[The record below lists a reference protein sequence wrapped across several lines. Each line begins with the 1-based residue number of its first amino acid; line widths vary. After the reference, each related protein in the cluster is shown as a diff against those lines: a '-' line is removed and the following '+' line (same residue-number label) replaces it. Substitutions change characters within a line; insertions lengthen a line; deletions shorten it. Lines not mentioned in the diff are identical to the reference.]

1 MKIMKKQ
8 IIYSLLALTTVCLGA
23 CNNNDEIDTANSIFS
38 TEPLE
43 RNAFDY
49 WLLDNY
55 TYPYNIDFMYRMKD
69 IESDHKYN
77 LVPADYDKA
86 VALSKIIKHVWMD
99 AYVELAGMDFLRVYV
114 PKTFHLIGSPA
125 YESSGNMVLGT
136 AEGGKKITLY
146 NVNDLNIKKINW
158 RWKQYRAFPI
168 THPSKSFC
176 PHWQAACM
184 SFIILNTSLK
194 ILPVYILLII
204 DSHRLIVNIK
214 VECG

>member
-1 MKIMKKQ
+1 MKKQ

-146 NVNDLNIKKINW
+146 NVNDLNIKTI
-158 RWKQYRAFPI
+158 
-168 THPSKSFC
+168 SKS
-176 PHWQAACM
+176 
-184 SFIILNTSLK
+184 STSIILKRCIMNLPISCIRNGISTLLSTASRKENTWEPTG
-194 ILPVYILLII
+194 ITT
-204 DSHRLIVNIK
+204 
-214 VECG
+214 

>member
-1 MKIMKKQ
+1 MKKQ

-86 VALSKIIKHVWMD
+86 VALSKIRS
-99 AYVELAGMDFLRVYV
+99 EERRVGKECSE
-114 PKTFHLIGSPA
+114 PCRSRWSP
-125 YESSGNMVLGT
+125 Y
-136 AEGGKKITLY
+136 
-146 NVNDLNIKKINW
+146 
-158 RWKQYRAFPI
+158 
-168 THPSKSFC
+168 H
-176 PHWQAACM
+176 
-184 SFIILNTSLK
+184 
-194 ILPVYILLII
+194 
-204 DSHRLIVNIK
+204 
-214 VECG
+214 

>member
-1 MKIMKKQ
+1 MKKQ

-86 VALSKIIKHVWMD
+86 VALSKNHQTRLD
-99 AYVELAGMDFLRVYV
+99 GRLRR
-114 PKTFHLIGSPA
+114 TGRNGF
-125 YESSGNMVLGT
+125 SSGLRT
-136 AEGGKKITLY
+136 QDI
-146 NVNDLNIKKINW
+146 
-158 RWKQYRAFPI
+158 P
-168 THPSKSFC
+168 
-176 PHWQAACM
+176 PHRIA
-184 SFIILNTSLK
+184 
-194 ILPVYILLII
+194 
-204 DSHRLIVNIK
+204 RLRK
-214 VECG
+214 

>member
-99 AYVELAGMDFLRVYV
+99 AYVELAGDR
-114 PKTFHLIGSPA
+114 
-125 YESSGNMVLGT
+125 
-136 AEGGKKITLY
+136 
-146 NVNDLNIKKINW
+146 
-158 RWKQYRAFPI
+158 
-168 THPSKSFC
+168 KS
-176 PHWQAACM
+176 
-184 SFIILNTSLK
+184 
-194 ILPVYILLII
+194 V
-204 DSHRLIVNIK
+204 V
-214 VECG
+214 

>member
-55 TYPYNIDFMYRMKD
+55 TYSYNIDFMYRMKD

-114 PKTFHLIGSPA
+114 PKTFHLIGSRHGRRREENHPLQR
-125 YESSGNMVLGT
+125 ERPQHK
-136 AEGGKKITLY
+136 E
-146 NVNDLNIKKINW
+146 D
-158 RWKQYRAFPI
+158 QYRKAQRVLF
-168 THPSKSFC
+168 
-176 PHWQAACM
+176 
-184 SFIILNTSLK
+184 
-194 ILPVYILLII
+194 
-204 DSHRLIVNIK
+204 
-214 VECG
+214 